1 MRGVRKIQAATCL
14 LSLGAVCLAGG
25 VSRAAEDDPGGGQL
39 ELIIEY
45 ISDAER
51 ATRAMG
57 LQYVR
62 DDVPGEAATKA
73 FAGLLPKL
81 SPEAQVDLLD
91 ALGDRD
97 DAAARPAV
105 LDMLGSD
112 REAVRAAVL
121 RALGA
126 LGSTAEVPL
135 LAGKAAAGSA
145 PEKKAARRSLAR
157 LRGDKI
163 NAAIVSAMDAG
174 EPDVRVALLDVL
186 AMRNAKE
193 ALPAVLKATEDADGA
208 VRLAALGALRFL
220 AGEQET
226 AAVVKTVKGAKDT
239 PQRRKAELAL
249 LALCSR
255 SRQKCAAAI
264 IEGLADADAP
274 SRVALLRAL
283 ARASGPEALE
293 AIVARLKDD
302 DEAVRDQA
310 VRMLSSW
317 PDRAAAPH
325 LKEIAKQKDNLR
337 HHVLAIRGLI
347 RLGSPKKDQPA
358 DLDVL
363 SGAMGL
369 ASRAQE
375 KRLALAALG
384 SVATPE
390 SLALVAPALDD
401 PELAEDAALAA
412 VTIAEK
418 MEDGKKDG
426 VRSALEKVVKQAK
439 TREVRGRAEKVLK
452 SL

>member
-14 LSLGAVCLAGG
+14 LSLVAFCLAGG
-25 VSRAAEDDPGGGQL
+25 LSRAAEEDPSAGQL
-39 ELIIEY
+39 QLIIEY
-45 ISDAER
+45 VSDAER
-51 ATRAMG
+51 ETRAMG

-62 DDVPGEAATKA
+62 EDVPGEAATKA
-73 FAGLLPKL
+73 FAGLLAKL

-91 ALGDRD
+91 ALGDRG

-105 LDMLGSD
+105 LNMLGSD
-112 REAVRAAVL
+112 QEAVRAAVL
-121 RALGA
+121 RALGS
-126 LGSTAEVPL
+126 LGTTAEVPL

-145 PEKKAARRSLAR
+145 PEKEAARRSLAR
-157 LRGDKI
+157 LRGDKV
-163 NAAIVSAMDAG
+163 NAAIVSAMEG
-174 EPDVRVALLDVL
+174 SKSDVRVALLDVL

-193 ALPAVLKATEDADGA
+193 ALPTVLEATEDADGA

-226 AAVVKTVKGAKDT
+226 AAVVKTLKGARDT

-264 IEGLADADAP
+264 VEGLAEADVP
-274 SRVALLRAL
+274 SRVVLLRAL
-283 ARASGPEALE
+283 ARAGGPEALE
-293 AIVARLKDD
+293 AIVARLEDD
-302 DEAVRDQA
+302 DEAVRDEA

-325 LKEIAKQKDNLR
+325 LKEMAKQKDNLR
-337 HHVLAIRGLI
+337 HHVLAIRGLV
-347 RLGSPKKDQPA
+347 RLGSPQKDQPA

-363 SGAMGL
+363 AGAMGL

-384 SVATPE
+384 GIATPE

-401 PELAEDAALAA
+401 AALAEDAALAA

-418 MEDGKKDG
+418 MKDGKKDG

-439 TREVRGRAEKVLK
+439 SREVRGRAEKVLK